1 MCCAMKSGTAMGGRG
16 ITRSEGGRACLSA
29 IGTYIGH
36 THKMISDHMD
46 IIRDITFPWIDDWL
60 CRNKEISVRE
70 LCVAIGFSP
79 STGSLFLGMYA
90 GSQYGKIV
98 MGSNYVGITPNFTPQ
113 YSPQERNRARKLVKY
128 EPSLSDL

>member
-1 MCCAMKSGTAMGGRG
+1 
-16 ITRSEGGRACLSA
+16 
-29 IGTYIGH
+29 
-36 THKMISDHMD
+36 MISDRMD
-46 IIRDITFPWIDDWL
+46 IIKGITFPWIDDWL
-60 CRNKEISVRE
+60 CRNKEIHVRNVSE
-70 LCVAIGFSP
+70 AIGIAL

-90 GSQYGKIV
+90 GSQYGKVI